1 MSSGHLRDARGSEL
15 DRALSDPPDPAV
27 AAAGPPPD
35 PAVGPPWSIAAVRPD
50 GPEVALVQ
58 RWMAAPHVA
67 EFWQQDWPLADW
79 SAALARQ
86 LAGAHSR
93 PWLLAL
99 DGEPVAYVEVYR
111 AARDVIAREVAV
123 DPHDLGIHIA
133 IGDPDRT
140 GQGRGP
146 RVLRAVV
153 DGLFAADPRCARV
166 LGDPDVA
173 HQVARRAFAAAGF
186 DPLAE
191 VDLPHKRASLVASTR
206 ADRAAAVDR

>member
-1 MSSGHLRDARGSEL
+1 M
-15 DRALSDPPDPAV
+15 
-27 AAAGPPPD
+27 GPPPD
-35 PAVGPPWSIAAVRPD
+35 PAVGTPWSIDAVRPH
-50 GPEVALVQ
+50 GPEVVLVQ
-58 RWMAAPHVA
+58 RWMAAPHVV

-93 PWLLAL
+93 PWLVAL
-99 DGEPVAYVEVYR
+99 DGDPVAYVEVYR

-140 GQGRGP
+140 GQGLGP